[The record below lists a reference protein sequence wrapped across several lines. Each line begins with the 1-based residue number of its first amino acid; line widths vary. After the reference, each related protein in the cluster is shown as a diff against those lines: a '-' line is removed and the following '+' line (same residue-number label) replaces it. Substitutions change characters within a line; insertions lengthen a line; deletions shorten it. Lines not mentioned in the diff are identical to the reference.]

1 MAGSVGQYD
10 STEIFESVGSFVST
24 HPELAAAIVVGIGA
38 VVLALYAAI
47 RFKRP
52 MGTRF
57 VEALEDVDEVA
68 VLMHPN
74 PDPDAMAAA
83 IGVACLAEQV
93 GTTPTIQFAGQI
105 RHQENRAFRT
115 VLDLDLDA
123 IDHVSDL
130 AAEAVVLV
138 DHNSP
143 RGFAGAEGV
152 LPYAVIDHH
161 PGDGTG
167 EAFTDVR
174 TDYGACSSI
183 VAEYFRDVGAK
194 PVPPDMHA
202 SEVNSTYTV
211 PSQVATGLVYGILT
225 DTKNLTA
232 GCSSADF
239 DAAGYLF
246 PGVNEDHLDRIANPE
261 VSREV
266 LEAKARAIAGRD
278 VRGPFAVADIGSLSN
293 VDAIPQ
299 AADELIQLEGVTA
312 AVVCGERDG
321 NVYLSGRSRD
331 DRVHMGRTLEAALT
345 DYRGASA
352 GGHARMGGG
361 QILRPDTVADGG
373 NGNGIVR
380 DELIEDIFEALT
392 GDI

>member
-1 MAGSVGQYD
+1 MVGSVGQYD
-10 STEIFESVGSFVST
+10 SGEMFESIGSFVST
-24 HPELAAAIVVGIGA
+24 HPELAAAIVVGFGA
-38 VVLALYAAI
+38 VILALYAAI

-57 VEALEDVDEVA
+57 VEALEDVEEVA

-138 DHNSP
+138 DHNTP

-225 DTKNLTA
+225 DTKHLTA

-278 VRGPFAVADIGSLSN
+278 VRGPFAVADIGTISN

-312 AVVCGERDG
+312 AVVCGERDS

-331 DRVHMGRTLEAALT
+331 DRVHMGRTLEAALS

-361 QILRPDTVADGG
+361 QILRPDTIADGG
-373 NGNGIVR
+373 NGSGIAR
-380 DELIEDIFEALT
+380 DELIENIFEALT